1 LHTDAS
7 PVRYATKLD
16 PASEYGIESDVFRIK
31 VSDLDVNLHTNN
43 VRYLKW
49 VSDTYKLD
57 FILENNPQSAEINYL
72 AESKFDE
79 EIMIRTS
86 VDDKNDS
93 FHNHSIFRTNDKKE
107 LCRIRIEW
115 EKSDNK

>member
-1 LHTDAS
+1 MVKDS
-7 PVRYATKLD
+7 PL
-16 PASEYGIESDVFRIK
+16 FRIK

-49 VSDTYKLD
+49 VSDSYNLD
-57 FILENNPQSAEINYL
+57 FVMKNDPQSAEINYL
-72 AESKFDE
+72 AESMFDE

-86 VDDKNDS
+86 VENENEC
-93 FHNHSIFRTNDKKE
+93 FYNHSIFRTNDNKE

-115 EKSDNK
+115 KKSNNK